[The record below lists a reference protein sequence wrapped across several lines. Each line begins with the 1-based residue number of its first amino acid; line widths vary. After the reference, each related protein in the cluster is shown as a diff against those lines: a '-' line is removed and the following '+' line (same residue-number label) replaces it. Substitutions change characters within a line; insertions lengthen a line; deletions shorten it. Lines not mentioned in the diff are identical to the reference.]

1 MKRIFLFA
9 AVAFL
14 AVTSFSSCELLGY
27 LADYEEEIS
36 FAEGEWEENVPG
48 KWILKDVGFNTY
60 LDEKYD
66 VERIDKEG
74 YPAAVSSIESIEI
87 LSSSDAVINFKKEVP
102 FEVTIV
108 GEGRS
113 IIRNYRKF
121 DSRTEHGLL
130 YLGFDS
136 EGHERFSLYET
147 PDGTSFEAG
156 IFNWNIKVYGTE
168 TLSEE
173 FKLSRMIIEAG
184 IDVER
189 AYYELVPAK

>member
-1 MKRIFLFA
+1 MKRIVLFA
-9 AVAFL
+9 AMAFW
-14 AVTSFSSCELLGY
+14 AVTSFSSCELQGY
-27 LADYEEEIS
+27 LADYEEDIS
-36 FAEGEWEENVPG
+36 FAEGEWEKNVPG
-48 KWILKDVGFNTY
+48 KWILKDAGFDTY
-60 LDEKYD
+60 LDERYD

-74 YPAAVSSIESIEI
+74 YPAVVSSIESIEI
-87 LSSSDAVINFKKEVP
+87 LSSNEAVINFKKEVP
-102 FEVTIV
+102 FEVTII

-121 DSRTEHGLL
+121 DSRTEHGVL

-136 EGHERFSLYET
+136 EGHERFSLFESTDET
-147 PDGTSFEAG
+147 DFPAG
-156 IFNWNIKVYGTE
+156 FLNWNIKVYGIE

-173 FKLSRMIIEAG
+173 YKLSRMIIEAG

>member
-1 MKRIFLFA
+1 MKRIVLFA
-9 AVAFL
+9 AMAFW
-14 AVTSFSSCELLGY
+14 AVTSFSSCELQGY
-27 LADYEEEIS
+27 LGDYEEEIS

-48 KWILKDVGFNTY
+48 KWILKDAGFDTY
-60 LDEKYD
+60 LDERYD

-74 YPAAVSSIESIEI
+74 YPVVVSSIESIEI
-87 LSSSDAVINFKKEVP
+87 LSSNEAVINFKKEVP
-102 FEVTIV
+102 FEVTII

-121 DSRTEHGLL
+121 DSRTEHGVL

-136 EGHERFSLYET
+136 EGHERFSLFESTDET
-147 PDGTSFEAG
+147 DFPAG
-156 IFNWNIKVYGTE
+156 FLNWNIKVYGIE

-173 FKLSRMIIEAG
+173 YKLSRMIIEAG

>member
-1 MKRIFLFA
+1 M
-9 AVAFL
+9 AFW
-14 AVTSFSSCELLGY
+14 AVTSFPSCELQGY
-27 LADYEEEIS
+27 LGDYEEEIS
-36 FAEGEWEENVPG
+36 FGEGEWEENVPG
-48 KWILKDVGFNTY
+48 KWILKDAGFDTY
-60 LDEKYD
+60 LDERYD

-87 LSSSDAVINFKKEVP
+87 LSSNGAVINFKKEVP
-102 FEVTIV
+102 FEVTII

-121 DSRTEHGLL
+121 DSRTEHGVL

-136 EGHERFSLYET
+136 EGHERFSLFESTDET
-147 PDGTSFEAG
+147 DFPAG
-156 IFNWNIKVYGTE
+156 FFNWNIKVYGIE

-173 FKLSRMIIEAG
+173 YKLSRMIIEAG

>member
-1 MKRIFLFA
+1 MKRIVLFA
-9 AVAFL
+9 AMAFW
-14 AVTSFSSCELLGY
+14 AVTSFSSCELQGY
-27 LADYEEEIS
+27 LGDYEEEIS

-48 KWILKDVGFNTY
+48 KWILKDAGFDTY
-60 LDEKYD
+60 LDERYD

-74 YPAAVSSIESIEI
+74 YPAVVSSIESIEI
-87 LSSSDAVINFKKEVP
+87 LSSNEAVINFKKEVP
-102 FEVTIV
+102 FEVTII

-121 DSRTEHGLL
+121 DSRTEHGVLK
-130 YLGFDS
+130 LGFDS
-136 EGHERFSLYET
+136 EGHERFSLFESTDET
-147 PDGTSFEAG
+147 DFPAG
-156 IFNWNIKVYGTE
+156 FLNWNIKVYGIE

-173 FKLSRMIIEAG
+173 YKLSRMIIEAG

>member
-1 MKRIFLFA
+1 MKRIVLFA
-9 AVAFL
+9 AMAFW
-14 AVTSFSSCELLGY
+14 AVTSFSSCELQGY
-27 LADYEEEIS
+27 LGDYEEEIS

-48 KWILKDVGFNTY
+48 KWILKDAGFDTY
-60 LDEKYD
+60 LDERYD

-87 LSSSDAVINFKKEVP
+87 LSSNEAVINFKKEVP
-102 FEVTIV
+102 FEVTII

-121 DSRTEHGLL
+121 DSRTEHGVL

-136 EGHERFSLYET
+136 EGNERFSLFESTDET
-147 PDGTSFEAG
+147 DFPAG
-156 IFNWNIKVYGTE
+156 FLNWNIKVYGIE

>member
-1 MKRIFLFA
+1 MKRIVLFA
-9 AVAFL
+9 AMAFW
-14 AVTSFSSCELLGY
+14 AVTSFSSCELQGY
-27 LADYEEEIS
+27 LGDYEEEIS

-48 KWILKDVGFNTY
+48 KWILKDAGFDTY
-60 LDEKYD
+60 LDERYD

-74 YPAAVSSIESIEI
+74 YPAVVSSIESIEI
-87 LSSSDAVINFKKEVP
+87 LSSNEAVINFKKEVP
-102 FEVTIV
+102 FEVTII

-121 DSRTEHGLL
+121 DSRTEHGVL

-136 EGHERFSLYET
+136 EGNERFSLFESTDET
-147 PDGTSFEAG
+147 DFPAG
-156 IFNWNIKVYGTE
+156 FFNWNIKVYGIE

>member
-1 MKRIFLFA
+1 MKQIVLFA
-9 AVAFL
+9 AMAL
-14 AVTSFSSCELLGY
+14 WAVTSFSSCELQGY
-27 LADYEEEIS
+27 LADYEEDIS
-36 FAEGEWEENVPG
+36 FAEGEWEKNVPG
-48 KWILKDVGFNTY
+48 KWILKDAGFDTY
-60 LDEKYD
+60 LDERYD

-74 YPAAVSSIESIEI
+74 YPAVVSSIESIEI
-87 LSSSDAVINFKKEVP
+87 LSSNEAVINFKKEVP

-136 EGHERFSLYET
+136 EGNERFCLYET
-147 PDGTSFEAG
+147 PGGTDFAAG
-156 IFNWNIKVYGTE
+156 FFNWNIKVYGIE

-173 FKLSRMIIEAG
+173 YKLSRMIIEAG

>member
-1 MKRIFLFA
+1 MKRVVLFA
-9 AVAFL
+9 AMAFW
-14 AVTSFSSCELLGY
+14 AVTSFSSCELQGY
-27 LADYEEEIS
+27 LGDYEEEIS

-48 KWILKDVGFNTY
+48 KWILKDAGFDTY
-60 LDEKYD
+60 LDERYD

-87 LSSSDAVINFKKEVP
+87 LSSSGAVINFKKEVP

-121 DSRTEHGLL
+121 DSRTEHGVL

-136 EGHERFSLYET
+136 EGHERFSLFESTDET
-147 PDGTSFEAG
+147 DFPVGFC
-156 IFNWNIKVYGTE
+156 NWNIKVYGIE

-173 FKLSRMIIEAG
+173 YKLSRMIIEAG

>member
-1 MKRIFLFA
+1 MKQIVLFA
-9 AVAFL
+9 AMAFW
-14 AVTSFSSCELLGY
+14 AVTSFSSCELQGY
-27 LADYEEEIS
+27 LGDYEEDIS
-36 FAEGEWEENVPG
+36 FAEGEWEKNVPG
-48 KWILKDVGFNTY
+48 KWILKDAGFDTY
-60 LDEKYD
+60 LDERYD

-74 YPAAVSSIESIEI
+74 YPEVHSSIESIEI
-87 LSSSDAVINFKKEVP
+87 LTSNNAVINFKNEVP
-102 FEVTIV
+102 FEVTII

-147 PDGTSFEAG
+147 PGGTDFAAG
-156 IFNWNIKVYGTE
+156 FFNWNIKVYGIE

-173 FKLSRMIIEAG
+173 YKLSRMIIEAG